1 MILYEAVQNAN
12 QDQLLFVDQQ
22 LTRTLVNVLQ
32 LHENIRYRLR
42 RIRLV
47 AHAVDDANGNLDE
60 IVVKE
65 ILPQVLV
72 LRV

>member
-47 AHAVDDANGNLDE
+47 AHAVDDAKGNLDE